1 MFNLEDLL
9 FWLRQCALLALLV
22 ASCAAFGALGFLFM
36 YATDDTLSVMLW
48 IALFCPAAGVLESA
62 RMLVK
67 GHRK

>member
-1 MFNLEDLL
+1 MFDLKGLL

-22 ASCAAFGALGFLFM
+22 ASCAAFGVLAFLFM

-48 IALFCPAAGVLESA
+48 LAMLCPGFGVMESA
-62 RMLVK
+62 RLLVK